1 MMRIRYAD
9 HFRQRLVLRRIS
21 SDLVETVYREATER
35 FRDTATGY
43 LIAVDRRLIAGRE
56 RDVIVVYDEEPEGV
70 VLITFHPL
78 RESEKARRR
87 AGGRWIPR

>member
-1 MMRIRYAD
+1 MRIRYAE
-9 HFRQRLVLRRIS
+9 HLRQRLALRGIS
-21 SDLVETVYREATER
+21 PELVEAVYREAGEH
-35 FRDTATGY
+35 FRDAATGY
-43 LIAVDRRLIAGRE
+43 LIAADRRLVAGRE

>member
-1 MMRIRYAD
+1 MRIRYAD
-9 HFRQRLVLRRIS
+9 HLQGRLTLRRIPPE
-21 SDLVETVYREATER
+21 LVETVYLEARER

-43 LIAVDRRLIAGRE
+43 LLAVDRRVVAGRE
-56 RDVIVVYDEEPEGV
+56 RDVIVVYEEEPEGV

-87 AGGRWIPR
+87 AGGRWIPL

>member
-1 MMRIRYAD
+1 MRIRYAD
-9 HFRQRLVLRRIS
+9 HLQGRLTLRQIPPE
-21 SDLVETVYREATER
+21 LVETVYREARER

-43 LIAVDRRLIAGRE
+43 LIAVGRRVVAGRE
-56 RDVIVVYDEEPEGV
+56 RDVIVVYEEEPEGV

-87 AGGRWIPR
+87 AGGRWIPL